1 MRTLIELIE
10 RHEKQFSDF
19 KYYIPIVEKA
29 ERNEIDHPDVT
40 IECCASLF
48 QGISK
53 SIILRLDPDCDKK
66 VLEKD
71 SLQFQVKRAFKL
83 LADGDDAIEIAF
95 PQAAETLSRIAGT
108 LRNKRGDISHGRA
121 TPKELYSDA
130 SLSRLVLSVSEAVL
144 RYMLASFFFLHPA
157 VEVIA
162 YEDNQD
168 FNDLLDEMNPLEGK
182 PLYSLALFDQ
192 YYEDYTIRLEEYLES
207 QDETVD

>member
-19 KYYIPIVEKA
+19 KYYIPIIEKA

-40 IECCASLF
+40 IECCTSLF

-53 SIILRLDPDCDKK
+53 SIIFRLDSFCDKES
-66 VLEKD
+66 LEKK
-71 SLQFQVKRAFKL
+71 SLQAQVKQAFQL
-83 LADGDDAIEIAF
+83 LGQEDDVIEIGF
-95 PQAAETLSRIAGT
+95 PTAVENLARVAGT
-108 LRNKRGDISHGRA
+108 LRNQRGDISHGRA

-144 RYMLASFFFLHPA
+144 RYMLASFFFFHPA
-157 VEVIA
+157 VEIIA

-192 YYEDYTIRLEEYLES
+192 YYEDYTIRLVEYVES